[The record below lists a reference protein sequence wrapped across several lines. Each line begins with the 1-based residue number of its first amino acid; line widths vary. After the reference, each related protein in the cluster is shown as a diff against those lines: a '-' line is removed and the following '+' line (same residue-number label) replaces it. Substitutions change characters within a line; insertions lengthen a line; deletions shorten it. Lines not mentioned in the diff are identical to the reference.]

1 MVPGKTVLKDHI
13 AREADRLQNDEIFAK
28 ALEDIRAAALNDLAL
43 TDAAQTIAILRL
55 QQRVQVVDEIRAT
68 LGRYII
74 AGGPAQE
81 ETGAFA

>member
-1 MVPGKTVLKDHI
+1 MLKDHL

-74 AGGPAQE
+74 AGGPTQE
-81 ETGAFA
+81 ETAGSFA

>member
-1 MVPGKTVLKDHI
+1 MLKDHI